1 MLRGYSPRCL
11 RTPVYTFYLNPRC
24 RPLRHSPSRAFHAS
38 NPDLTIAE
46 LIEPVSQTVTWGFQG
61 LHAYTGLPWYLT
73 IPLGASIVRLS
84 WLPFQ
89 MFTTY
94 KRKPREEMTHL
105 LSAWR
110 GVFQEMAIIKFPGGK
125 ESDAREAEAWV
136 VSQLRDRQKA
146 IRKHTHYLGAWV
158 EPVLAVS
165 FLPVWILCMDCIR
178 HMAGDY
184 RTVTSLFL
192 GTPNTAMS
200 NIASLEPGFDTESVL
215 WVPSLVL
222 GDPLWILPI
231 SYGALATFSVWLRVK
246 NSIETRKDLKLVD
259 RFFKT
264 LSYAMLA
271 LPSVFTG
278 VIIYCDMS
286 TALVLY
292 LIGTTVTQ
300 LVQRPLLAQL
310 FGTARRIPKMN
321 AKVAVLRARK

>member
-1 MLRGYSPRCL
+1 M
-11 RTPVYTFYLNPRC
+11 
-24 RPLRHSPSRAFHAS
+24 
-38 NPDLTIAE
+38 
-46 LIEPVSQTVTWGFQG
+46 
-61 LHAYTGLPWYLT
+61 
-73 IPLGASIVRLS
+73 S

-89 MFTTY
+89 MFTQY
-94 KRKPREEMTHL
+94 KRKPREQMTHL
-105 LSAWR
+105 MSAWR
-110 GVFQEMAIIKFPGGK
+110 GVFQEIARVKFPGGK
-125 ESDAREAEAWV
+125 ESDAMEAESWV

-146 IRKHTHYLGAWV
+146 LRQHNRYLGAWV

-165 FLPVWILCMDCIR
+165 FLPLWILCMDCIR

-192 GTPNTAMS
+192 GEPNTALS

-231 SYGALATFSVWLRVK
+231 SYGALATFSVWIRVR
-246 NSIETRKDLKLVD
+246 NSIETREEMKFVD
-259 RFFKT
+259 RFFRT

-271 LPSVFTG
+271 LPSLFTA

-300 LVQRPLLAQL
+300 LVQRPLLGRL
-310 FGTARRIPKMN
+310 FGTARRIPKIERKR
-321 AKVAVLRARK
+321 AKLITQK